1 MNFARNIL
9 AVIGLLA
16 VVLGGV
22 TWSQMPSGMPKL
34 AMAMMSSPEMKPML
48 DGMGSHTDQLMAAAR
63 NLEEGA
69 AETGADLMTR
79 WAEGEGDIAVATT
92 WARKVEDGI
101 TPEDIQLTLESKA
114 AEWGLKAVGTLPL
127 SDELLARG
135 MDSKYMKVYS
145 FCNPVTARHMVS
157 FSPHMSA
164 FLPCRI
170 VVVEQEDGLWLYTLN
185 MDMMVKMGQQLPP
198 ELKKEATK
206 VRDTIWDM
214 MQSAATGGF

>member
-1 MNFARNIL
+1 MNLARNIL

-16 VVLGGV
+16 VVGGGLM
-22 TWSQMPSGMPKL
+22 WSQMPSGMPKL
-34 AMAMMSSPEMKPML
+34 AMAMMTSPEMEPMM
-48 DGMGSHTDQLMAAAR
+48 DAMGTHTDEILNAAGS
-63 NLEEGA
+63 LEEGA
-69 AETGADLMTR
+69 AETGSNLMKR

-101 TPEDIQLTLESKA
+101 TPEDIQLTLESKS
-114 AEWGLKAVGTLPL
+114 AEWGLKAVGSLPL
-127 SDELLARG
+127 SEELQARG

-185 MDMMVKMGQQLPP
+185 MDMMVKMGHELPP
-198 ELKKEATK
+198 ELKKQAMK